1 MSESSAVST
10 GIANQDQVV
19 NDFSITIGT
28 VNGSGSQTSNLTI
41 MRSIF
46 KMGIPVSGKNIY
58 PSNIQGMPTWYTIRV
73 SKDGYLG
80 RVPEPDIVIAMCPE
94 SFEEDV
100 DRLPSGGVLIYD
112 QGIRKDI
119 GRDDIIRYPL
129 PVRKLVRASD
139 APRNLRDYVANMVY
153 VGALVHFL
161 KLDIN
166 KVRQAL
172 DYHFSGKEKP
182 VSINYQ
188 VIQSTVEWCAENIDK
203 EDPYRLESME
213 VTKKSKLVNGNEAA
227 AIGAAFGGVQFIG
240 WYPITPATGLADML
254 KVYLPKLRKDPE
266 TGRNTFAIV
275 QAEDELAA
283 IGMAIGAGWGG
294 LRSMTSTSG
303 PGLSLMSEFVGLAYF
318 SETPIVV
325 WDVQRVGPST
335 GLPTRTS
342 QGDVIMAHYLGH
354 GDTQN
359 ILLFPGSAYECFEFG
374 WKSFD
379 LAERLQ
385 TPIFVLS
392 DLDLG
397 VNQWI
402 TEEFEYPDIEM
413 DRGKVLW
420 EEDLEERG
428 GEWGRYL
435 DVDGDGIPY
444 RTVPGNKHPKS
455 AWFARGTGHDEYA
468 RYSEDPEDFHQNMER
483 LQKKYETA
491 RTLVPEPVM
500 DEVGGAEIGILA
512 YGSTDPAVQEA
523 QDYLQDRGIPADY
536 LRLRAIPFTS
546 SVREF
551 VKNHHRI
558 YVVEM
563 NRDGQVHKLLSLE
576 VPEETHKLVSVA
588 KVDGLPLTA
597 EWILGEIINVEGK

>member
-500 DEVGGAEIGILA
+500 DEVEGAEIGILA